1 MLLLC
6 VCVCVFFFVA
16 KVSFVNRFQSAL
28 VFQYLK
34 KTSTVFA
41 LLLPF
46 IFGHDI
52 KLYLHLAFISGRDLI
67 FNY

>member
-1 MLLLC
+1 MLLF
-6 VCVCVFFFVA
+6 CVCVFFFVA
-16 KVSFVNRFQSAL
+16 KVSLVNRLQSAL
-28 VFQYLK
+28 VFQCLK

-67 FNY
+67 FIY